1 MQSQIS
7 QWCYSFR
14 SVIFYF
20 QPLHFQLCPQ
30 QINWN
35 QQFILAYI
43 PFEQHNIVEH
53 SRVLLYYHPK
63 RDLIGCKL
71 RVLRGIHDAN
81 FRPDRVKIRI
91 QRSHHLIQEKIE
103 DWKSPPT
110 PLKYN
115 FNDY

>member
-1 MQSQIS
+1 MVTLLVDLAV
-7 QWCYSFR
+7 R
-14 SVIFYF
+14 T
-20 QPLHFQLCPQ
+20 PLYIPAYK
-30 QINWN
+30 
-35 QQFILAYI
+35 QFEFSAYI

-71 RVLRGIHDAN
+71 RVLRGVHDSN
-81 FRPDRVKIRI
+81 FRPDRIKIRI
-91 QRSHHLIQEKIE
+91 QRDHKVIQDQIE

>member
-1 MQSQIS
+1 ML
-7 QWCYSFR
+7 
-14 SVIFYF
+14 SVRHCI
-20 QPLHFQLCPQ
+20 FQL
-30 QINWN
+30 INN
-35 QQFILAYI
+35 LFSAYI

-71 RVLRGIHDAN
+71 RVLRGVHDSN
-81 FRPDRVKIRI
+81 FRPDRIKIRI
-91 QRSHHLIQEKIE
+91 QRDHKVIQDQIE

-115 FNDY
+115 FNDYSFLQL

>member
-1 MQSQIS
+1 MKGMVLK
-7 QWCYSFR
+7 SFTLKPTKPNSGNR
-14 SVIFYF
+14 KVCKVRLANGAVRI
-20 QPLHFQLCPQ
+20 
-30 QINWN
+30 
-35 QQFILAYI
+35 AYI

-71 RVLRGIHDAN
+71 RVLRGVHDSN
-81 FRPDRVKIRI
+81 FRPDRIKIRI
-91 QRSHHLIQEKIE
+91 QRDHKVIQDQIE